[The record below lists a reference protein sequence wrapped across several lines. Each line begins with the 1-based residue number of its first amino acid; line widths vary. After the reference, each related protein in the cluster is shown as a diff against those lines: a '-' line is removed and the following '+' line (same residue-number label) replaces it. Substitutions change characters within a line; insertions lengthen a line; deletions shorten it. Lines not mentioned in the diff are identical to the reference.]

1 MRESKITM
9 TAATASANSSP
20 FVVDHRKN
28 PFNVALNVNTD
39 GSTTG
44 WTVQYTLDNLE
55 DITPASA
62 NWINTSISAVTVD
75 TTAALTT
82 PCYAVRLA
90 CNASGT
96 DTAVLTIRQAG

>member
-1 MRESKITM
+1 MRQSKITM
-9 TAATASANSSP
+9 TAATAAADSSP

-28 PFNVALNVNTD
+28 PFNVALHLDTN

-44 WTVQYTLDNLE
+44 WTVSYTLDNLE
-55 DITPASA
+55 EIAAASA
-62 NWINTSISAVTVD
+62 TWIASSIAAA
-75 TTAALTT
+75 TADATIALTT
-82 PCYAVRLA
+82 PCYAVRLS

>member
-1 MRESKITM
+1 MLSSRITM

-28 PFNVALNVNTD
+28 PFNVGLALDTG

-55 DITPASA
+55 QIAAGSA
-62 NWINTSISAVTVD
+62 NWVNTSIAAS
-75 TTAALTT
+75 TTDATIALTT

-90 CNASGT
+90 CNANGT
-96 DTAVLTIRQAG
+96 DTATLTIRQAG